1 MDYTNCEKETVVEN
15 QETDTVKTAGI
26 TIDRQE
32 FDTLRKVM
40 DKSGAVEKTIGI
52 ILKIVAV
59 LYLLS
64 LGSNLLMDLAQIADG
79 TAGGLLLVT
88 DIAGITFWY
97 CIIMFVVLK
106 ICMSVLKTKLD
117 FCGTACL
124 VPLQMLDRQ
133 DLIQA
138 LRRMNCSA
146 VKDVYV
152 DADSNV
158 CVQGEKYRYTFKKED
173 DLLMISPDKENYKAY
188 LEQMIITGSLLKFLA
203 PDAPVNTYE
212 HYNSNVKL
220 PKIKRLVTIM
230 AVVCGVVWLALASN
244 PSALEGEQKYVNMVK
259 NGSPMLYPDSTYG
272 DAFGAFFD
280 DCRWEYFKSTDDQD
294 VVEFHGKCLYGE
306 EKVKIAAQFVVSYEE
321 GTFELYALT
330 INDEVQPEL
339 VKVSFMLDVFD
350 DYESGL

>member
-1 MDYTNCEKETVVEN
+1 MDYTNREEETIVEN

-26 TIDRQE
+26 TIDWQE
-32 FDTLRKVM
+32 YDTLRKIM

-64 LGSNLLMDLAQIADG
+64 LGSNLLKDMVQIANG
-79 TAGGLLLVT
+79 AAGGLLLVT
-88 DIAGITFWY
+88 DIAGKTFWY
-97 CIIMFVVLK
+97 CIIMLVVLK
-106 ICMSVLKTKLD
+106 ISISVLKVKLD

-124 VPLQMLDRQ
+124 APIQMQDRQ
-133 DLIQA
+133 DLIQD
-138 LRRMNCSA
+138 LRQMNCSA

-173 DLLMISPDKENYKAY
+173 DLLVISPNKKKYNAY

-212 HYNSNVKL
+212 HYRSNVKL
-220 PKIKRLVTIM
+220 PKIKRLATTM
-230 AVVCGVVWLALASN
+230 AVVCGVAWLALASN
-244 PSALEGEQKYVNMVK
+244 PSALEGGQQYVNMVK

-272 DAFGAFFD
+272 DAF
-280 DCRWEYFKSTDDQD
+280 
-294 VVEFHGKCLYGE
+294 
-306 EKVKIAAQFVVSYEE
+306 
-321 GTFELYALT
+321 
-330 INDEVQPEL
+330 
-339 VKVSFMLDVFD
+339 
-350 DYESGL
+350 